1 MRCGKPAL
9 TRAVICGLVACATA
23 PVSTTRLSGFD
34 GGTPGG
40 GIVEQQRYAM
50 GTMFRVVVREGASV
64 ADTRRAVDAAL
75 DEVVRLDR
83 VLSHYDEQSDL
94 SRLTREGVGRFV
106 SVHPD
111 LYAVIIRALEM
122 SRRSEGRFDIT
133 VGPLVRAWQAA
144 RDRGRRPTDDD
155 LERAAACVGYQ
166 KIVVRPPDGI
176 LLHADCMALDLGAIG
191 KGYAVDRAIEVLSAQ
206 GVVDAVVNAGGST
219 IKAIGS
225 APGHDGWPVRTA
237 TAVDGRTVVQLRNT
251 ALSTSQ
257 RHAEIIEPGT
267 RAPTPS
273 ALIVTVRA
281 ASAATAD
288 ALSTTL
294 LLSTEDE
301 RRAMLR
307 GFEGVSASWAPPAR
321 EDGGTR

>member
-50 GTMFRVVVREGASV
+50 GTMFRVVAREGASV

-94 SRLTREGVGRFV
+94 SRLTREGAGRTV
-106 SVHPD
+106 RVHPD
-111 LYAVIIRALEM
+111 LYAVITRALDL

-133 VGPLVRAWQAA
+133 VGPLVRAWQGARERGGRPAA
-144 RDRGRRPTDDD
+144 DE

-166 KIVVRPPDGI
+166 KIAIRPPDGI

-225 APGHDGWPVRTA
+225 APGYDGWPVRTA
-237 TAVDGRTVVQLRNT
+237 TSADGRAVVLLRNT
-251 ALSTSQ
+251 ALSTSEQ
-257 RHAEIIEPGT
+257 HAEIIEPGT
-267 RAPTPS
+267 RAPTPR
-273 ALIVTVRA
+273 ALVVTVMA
-281 ASAATAD
+281 KSAATAD
-288 ALSTTL
+288 ALSTAL
-294 LLSTEDE
+294 LLSTEEE
-301 RRAMLR
+301 RQAMLR
-307 GFEGVSASWAPPAR
+307 DLDGVSASWAPAAH
-321 EDGGTR
+321 EDGSTR